1 LVVGAVVDEPFVVVV
16 ALLPPR
22 VPKLIGAVPCV
33 APKVVV
39 VEEPK
44 ATGAEVVVLGVPK
57 LATDVVVPAVKDT
70 PLLGNAPLVVKV
82 EVADVPAEKPPK
94 TGGEGLLAF

>member
-1 LVVGAVVDEPFVVVV
+1 VGAVVDEPFVVVV

-44 ATGAEVVVLGVPK
+44 ATGAEVVVPK

-70 PLLGNAPLVVKV
+70 PLLGNA
-82 EVADVPAEKPPK
+82 A
-94 TGGEGLLAF
+94 GS